1 MLLKLG
7 VLTSGGDAPG
17 MNAAIRAVVR
27 RGIFLG
33 HEVFGISHGYDGLL
47 KHRAWPLHLGSVADI
62 IHRGGTILR
71 TARSREFMT
80 PAGQSQAVEALRSM
94 DIAHLVVIGG
104 DGSLRGARQLGR
116 AGLAVAG
123 VPATIDNDIAGT
135 ELSIGFDT
143 AVNTVVEAIDRVRD
157 TATSHERVFVIETMG
172 RDSGFLALSAGL
184 AGGAESILIPEVPW
198 DLDAICERL
207 IRGHR
212 RGKVHSIILVAEG
225 AARGFDVAAWV
236 EQLTGFETR
245 VTVLGHLQRGGSPTA
260 TDRILGSRLGAAAVD
275 ALHDGGGGLVLGL
288 RADSVVGL
296 DIDAVLEDR
305 RPVDRRLY
313 ELASVLAI

>member
-1 MLLKLG
+1 MDLRLA

-33 HEVFGISHGYDGLL
+33 HEVFGISHGFAGMV
-47 KHRAWPLHLGSVADI
+47 RNSIQPLHLGSVADI

-71 TARSREFMT
+71 TARSEEFRT
-80 PAGQSQAVEALRSM
+80 PGGRRQALEALRSWG
-94 DIAHLVVIGG
+94 IEHLVVIGG
-104 DGSLRGARQLGR
+104 DGSLRGARELGR
-116 AGLAVAG
+116 AGVAVVG
-123 VPATIDNDIAGT
+123 IPATIDNDIPGT

-172 RDSGFLALSAGL
+172 RDSGFLALAAGL
-184 AGGAESILIPEVPW
+184 AGGAESILIPEVAW
-198 DLDAICERL
+198 DLDVICDRL

-225 AARGFDVAAWV
+225 AARGFDVGERI
-236 EQLTGFETR
+236 EQCTGFETR
-245 VTVLGHLQRGGSPTA
+245 VTVLGHIQRGGTPTA
-260 TDRILGSRLGAAAVD
+260 TDRLLGSRLGAAAVD
-275 ALHDGGGGLVLGL
+275 ALLGGGKDL
-288 RADSVVGL
+288 VVGL
-296 DIDAVLEDR
+296 QAGNEVSLHLDEVLGR
-305 RPVDRRLY
+305 VRPTDQRLY
-313 ELASVLAI
+313 DLASVLAI